1 VLGKRGFIV
10 RLRPGGLRFQ
20 VRTALDA
27 WIVKETCLDRD
38 YERASVPLQDG
49 WVIVDIGAGIGDFAI
64 HAAAGRPHTR
74 VLAFEPAP
82 DSFELLQ
89 RNMALNGIHNVEPFA
104 VAVSGVAGHTRLDLD
119 EPEPVRRGLAIT
131 GVEVPTTTLD
141 RLFEDLSIACCDF
154 LKIDTEGAE
163 YEILFNTS
171 PRTLE
176 RIARVSMEFHEGVTP
191 FGRTDLVRFFESHSF
206 RTAIRPNP
214 VHPTIGLLYAWRPV

>member
-1 VLGKRGFIV
+1 MV
-10 RLRPGGLRFQ
+10 RLRPGGLRFH

-64 HAAAGRPHTR
+64 HAAAGRPDAR
-74 VLAFEPAP
+74 ICAFEPAP
-82 DSFELLQ
+82 DSFDLLQ
-89 RNMALNGIHNVEPFA
+89 RNIALNGVRNVEPFA
-104 VAVSGVAGHTRLDLD
+104 VAVSGSAGQSRLDLD
-119 EPEPVRRGLAIT
+119 EREPVRRGLAST
-131 GVEVPTTTLD
+131 GVAVAATTLD
-141 RLFEDLSIACCDF
+141 RLFDDLGISSCDF

-163 YEILFNTS
+163 YDILFNTS

-176 RIARVSMEFHEGVTP
+176 RIERVCMEFHEGGAQ
-191 FGRTDLVRFFESHSF
+191 FGRSDLVRFFESHSF

-214 VHPTIGLLYAWRPV
+214 VHPTTGLLHAWRPA